1 MLCISIL
8 LIVLYIGGYIWKHKE
23 LPNSISAMVYE
34 LEGSKRY
41 IWQSWL
47 AIVTIFIAPTLFEA
61 TKDNPFQFIAFLF
74 LFCLLMVS
82 GLPLIE
88 KEKNKAHRIFAICSG
103 VLSQVGVTM
112 VCAWW
117 LLVWLPMILL
127 VCGIYFNAFGADNRF
142 FKAIEG
148 KGIFLA
154 ELACTISLYGS
165 LLTFLILWLWT
176 LI

>member
-8 LIVLYIGGYIWKHKE
+8 LIVLYIGGYIWKNKE
-23 LPNSISAMVYE
+23 LPNSISAMVYD
-34 LEGSKRY
+34 LKGSQRY
-41 IWQSWL
+41 LWQSWL

-82 GLPLIE
+82 GLPLVE
-88 KEKNKAHRIFAICSG
+88 KEKNKAHGIIAICSG
-103 VLSQVGVTM
+103 ILSQVSVTM

-117 LLVWLPMILL
+117 LLVWLPLILL
-127 VCGIYFNAFGADNRF
+127 VCGIYFKAFDLDNKLF
-142 FKAIEG
+142 PLIEG

-154 ELACTISLYGS
+154 EYACTLSLIGS
-165 LLTFLILWLWT
+165 LVTFLIA
-176 LI
+176 

>member
-23 LPNSISAMVYE
+23 LPNSISAMVYD
-34 LEGSKRY
+34 LKGGQRY
-41 IWQSWL
+41 LWQSWL

-82 GLPLIE
+82 GLPLVE
-88 KEKNKAHRIFAICSG
+88 KEKNKAHGIIAICSG
-103 VLSQVGVTM
+103 ILSQVGVTM

-127 VCGIYFNAFGADNRF
+127 VCGIYFKAFDLDDKLF
-142 FKAIEG
+142 PLIEG

-154 ELACTISLYGS
+154 ELACTLSLIGS
-165 LLTFLILWLWT
+165 LVTFLIA
-176 LI
+176 

>member
-1 MLCISIL
+1 MLLISIL
-8 LIVLYIGGYIWKHKE
+8 LVALYIGGYIWKHKE

-41 IWQSWL
+41 IWQIWL
-47 AIVTIFIAPTLFEA
+47 ALVTVGIAPTLLEA
-61 TKDNPFQFIAFLF
+61 TKDNPFQFIAFFTIAGLM
-74 LFCLLMVS
+74 MVS
-82 GLPLIE
+82 GLPLVR
-88 KEKNKAHRIFAICSG
+88 KEKNKAHGIIAICSG
-103 VLSQVGVTM
+103 ILSQVSVTM

-117 LLVWLPMILL
+117 LLVWLPLILIM
-127 VCGIYFNAFGADNRF
+127 CCFYFNAFCADNRF
-142 FKAIEG
+142 FKAVEG

-165 LLTFLILWLWT
+165 LLTFLVRWLWT

>member
-1 MLCISIL
+1 MLLISIL

-34 LEGSKRY
+34 LKGSQRY
-41 IWQSWL
+41 LWQSWL

-117 LLVWLPMILL
+117 LLVWLPMVLL
-127 VCGIYFNAFGADNRF
+127 VCGIYFKAFDLDDKLF
-142 FKAIEG
+142 PLIEG

-154 ELACTISLYGS
+154 EYACTLSLIGS
-165 LLTFLILWLWT
+165 LVTFLIA
-176 LI
+176 

>member
-1 MLCISIL
+1 MLLISIL
-8 LIVLYIGGYIWKHKE
+8 LVVIYVGGYIWKHKE
-23 LPNSISAMVYE
+23 LPNSISAMVYD
-34 LEGSKRY
+34 LKGSQRY
-41 IWQSWL
+41 LWQSWL

-82 GLPLIE
+82 GLPLVR
-88 KEKNKAHRIFAICSG
+88 KEKNKAHGIIAICSG
-103 VLSQVGVTM
+103 LLSQVSVTM

-117 LLVWLPMILL
+117 LLVWLPLILIM
-127 VCGIYFNAFGADNRF
+127 CCFYFNAFGSDNRF
-142 FKAIEG
+142 FKAVEG

-165 LLTFLILWLWT
+165 LLTFLVRWLWT

>member
-23 LPNSISAMVYE
+23 LPNSISAMVYD
-34 LEGSKRY
+34 LKGGQRY
-41 IWQSWL
+41 LWQSWL

-82 GLPLIE
+82 GLPLVE
-88 KEKNKAHRIFAICSG
+88 KEKNKAHGIIAICSG
-103 VLSQVGVTM
+103 ILSQVGVTM

-127 VCGIYFNAFGADNRF
+127 VCGIYFKAFDLDDKLF
-142 FKAIEG
+142 PLIEG

-154 ELACTISLYGS
+154 ELACTLSLIGS
-165 LLTFLILWLWT
+165 LLTFLIA
-176 LI
+176 